1 METFD
6 FVECYPVD
14 TEHQWRTLRYESR
27 SGVVQKHK
35 LWSKRKSIF
44 RIGHKHL
51 SDTQVGQLFSFFDRH
66 YGSYGEFYY
75 WEQIYFEKIGTGD
88 GATALFSTYRNPI
101 DSVKVYLDEAI
112 QLVDDYTVNTDNG
125 TITFD
130 TNPAIGEII
139 EATYKGRLIAEFLDD
154 KLSYS
159 EFTYLLFSGNLTIVE
174 IKQ

>member
-14 TEHQWRTLRYESR
+14 TEHQWKTLRYESR

-44 RIGHKHL
+44 RIEHKHL

-75 WEQIYFEKIGTGD
+75 WEQIYFEKLGAGD
-88 GATALFSTYRNPI
+88 GGAVLFSTLRNPV
-101 DSVKVYLDEAI
+101 DSVKIYLDEVI
-112 QLVDDYTVNTDNG
+112 QSVDDYTLDADNG
-125 TITFD
+125 RITFN
-130 TNPAIGEII
+130 TAPTMAKIVEG
-139 EATYKGRLIAEFLDD
+139 TYKGRLIAEFLDD
-154 KLSYS
+154 KMSYS
-159 EFTYLLFSGNLTIVE
+159 EFTVRLFSGNLTIVE
-174 IKQ
+174 VKQ